1 METNKKNII
10 IKEAVDTLLSMYR
23 SGKLSQSVAW
33 SIIRKRKDDTGIPAD
48 KWSIGNQL
56 LMLMQ
61 GTTDARGFKQWQ
73 SVGRQV
79 QKGSKAIHILA
90 PISYKV
96 KQKNKITGK
105 EEEKV
110 IIKGFTPISV
120 FRVEDTDGIPLQQY
134 DYAPEQYPP
143 FFDAAEKLGI
153 KVQYQPVVANW
164 LGKFTV
170 NTNTIHLAAHDCEVY
185 YHELAHAVHSTF
197 VDLKVLDNETAEI
210 TAEFAALVMCRLNG
224 IEDYNEQGFKYISR
238 FGKADYDKPET
249 VITKIFRVL
258 NDVEK
263 IVNIVL
269 DNSSA
274 PIKGNAPLE
283 AAS

>member
-120 FRVEDTDGIPLQQY
+120 FRVEDTDGLPLQQY

-164 LGKFTV
+164 LGKFTI

-210 TAEFAALVMCRLNG
+210 TAEFAALVMCQLNG
-224 IEDYNEQGFKYISR
+224 IDSYNEQGFKYISR

-274 PIKGNAPLE
+274 PIKENAPLE